1 MNKIKAEREENKK
14 AKIGEIRAPCGS

>member
-14 AKIGEIRAPCGS
+14 AKIEEIRAPCGS